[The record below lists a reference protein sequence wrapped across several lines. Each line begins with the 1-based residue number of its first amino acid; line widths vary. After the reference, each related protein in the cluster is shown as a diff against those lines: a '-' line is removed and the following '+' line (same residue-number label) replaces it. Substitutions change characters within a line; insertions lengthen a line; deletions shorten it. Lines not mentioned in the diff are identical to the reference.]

1 MVTFF
6 FSHLFSVS
14 VGLALIGGLLAWI
27 NRKGGC
33 TSRSK
38 PKRPADFE
46 DFGLAETDFPH
57 HRSPP
62 MAAANVAPGMAAAG
76 AAGAAG
82 AGAAAAMA
90 SPTIPR
96 LNEQGN
102 YYDPST
108 AEYGTNRIYYEP
120 QLTGPPQPD
129 YQYPPHHQQQ
139 YYYPQEG
146 GYYDEHGYYYE
157 NGSTAVSSPGQ
168 QQAMYDPVAAGGN
181 SDYYKPDSA
190 DGASAAAKPNQRM

>member
-1 MVTFF
+1 MAIIF
-6 FSHLFSVS
+6 FSHSFSVS

-82 AGAAAAMA
+82 AAAAMA

-139 YYYPQEG
+139 QYYYPQEG

-168 QQAMYDPVAAGGN
+168 QQAMYDSVAAGGN